1 MNILD
6 IENANVEKKLSMLYA
21 ERERMLAKIDS
32 SLGGKNILK
41 HVDFSRLKTKFSEDF
56 LISNN
61 VIERH
66 VNSINNLIKML
77 EALRN
82 YDSLIIFYETGIEV
96 DVVLE
101 DSDYV
106 EIPEF
111 SAGEI
116 EKN

>member
-1 MNILD
+1 
-6 IENANVEKKLSMLYA
+6 
-21 ERERMLAKIDS
+21 
-32 SLGGKNILK
+32 
-41 HVDFSRLKTKFSEDF
+41 
-56 LISNN
+56 
-61 VIERH
+61 
-66 VNSINNLIKML
+66 ML